1 MGNIFVTSDTHF
13 NHENFLKFTDENGNK
28 IRPFSDVNE
37 MNEVMIE
44 RWNSVVKPGDKI
56 YHLGDVYFGSQ
67 QKAIEIMKR
76 LNGQKRLIVGNHD
89 NVKDTVLHIYFEKI
103 YMWRVWK
110 DKKMVFSH
118 VPMHPS
124 NLTIGTGEKPDS
136 GRWEDREKSLMLNVH
151 GHIHQN
157 DSPDGPYRNVS
168 VERTDYYP
176 LSIEEM

>member
-1 MGNIFVTSDTHF
+1 MADIFVTSDTHF
-13 NHENFLKFTDENGNK
+13 GHENFLKFTDEHGKK
-28 IRPFSDVNE
+28 IRPFDSVDE

-67 QKAIEIMKR
+67 QKAVEIMKR

-89 NVKDTVLHIYFEKI
+89 DVKDTVLHVYFEKI

-124 NLTIGTGEKPDS
+124 NLTIGMHNDNQGNGE
-136 GRWEDREKSLMLNVH
+136 RVMTSLLNVH

-176 LSIEEM
+176 LSIEEL